1 MHGNWICFLITALRP
16 SRILAPVLIIANHKI
31 DVKILCSIFYNGYEA
46 YLNSVTA
53 PQKNF
58 IGVLYKKQ
66 WRAEFMKIINPDSIH
81 NSEENFIDT
90 INAELDWEII
100 EKMLFE
106 KHKFTMQDEVD
117 YKKGDIVVYKNQIA
131 YRYDFDIKVALS
143 IIFGRDGKCLEIS
156 TSGDTDP
163 EVEIE
168 SGSEVPFDFQSDNE
182 SQDLFSPQDDNLQ
195 ETEVVDNND
204 VMDQEKAESNFLHD
218 DSSGSENKDISK
230 MAADI
235 ADMISDINQ
244 EDN

>member
-1 MHGNWICFLITALRP
+1 
-16 SRILAPVLIIANHKI
+16 
-31 DVKILCSIFYNGYEA
+31 
-46 YLNSVTA
+46 
-53 PQKNF
+53 
-58 IGVLYKKQ
+58 
-66 WRAEFMKIINPDSIH
+66 MKIINPDSIH

-100 EKMLFE
+100 EKMLLE

-117 YKKGDIVVYKNQIA
+117 YKKGDIVVYKNQVA

-156 TSGDTDP
+156 TSGDTDS

-168 SGSEVPFDFQSDNE
+168 SGSGSEVPFDFQSDNE

-195 ETEVVDNND
+195 EPEVVDNND
-204 VMDQEKAESNFLHD
+204 VMDQEKAENNFLHD
-218 DSSGSENKDISK
+218 ESSGSENKDISK